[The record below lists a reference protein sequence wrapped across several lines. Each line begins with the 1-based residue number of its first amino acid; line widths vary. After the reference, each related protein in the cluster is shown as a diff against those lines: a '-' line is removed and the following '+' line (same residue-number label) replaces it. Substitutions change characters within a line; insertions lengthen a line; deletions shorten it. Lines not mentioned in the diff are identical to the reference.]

1 MLCGESGSCETHV
14 PSHFAAIEN
23 EGEVVGRL
31 RPFPSDWR
39 VTGPAK
45 REPIVLPVLN
55 ILAFVRSVDGIEDR
69 PSTPA
74 RPTSPYLDSGASTP
88 AVSGPAEAHNFLAHV
103 EGMSSWSN
111 GLVLIKRE
119 P

>member
-1 MLCGESGSCETHV
+1 MGADGVMLCGESGSCETHV

-55 ILAFVRSVDGIEDR
+55 IEDR

-88 AVSGPAEAHNFLAHV
+88 AVSGPAEAHNFPAHV